1 LFFCS
6 CAPFDIIS
14 VISCHVGTGEER
26 ERVKGFVHI
35 TLKEGTYEGKMSVP
49 ASFGPV
55 GAVLVE
61 NQHHEEMFIKD
72 IKLITGGDESTAVTF
87 DVGSWVHS
95 KFDNPE
101 PRVFF
106 TIRVTELGTCSY
118 NMLSPWMHGHLTMQ
132 GRML

>member
-1 LFFCS
+1 
-6 CAPFDIIS
+6 
-14 VISCHVGTGEER
+14 
-26 ERVKGFVHI
+26 VKGFVHI

-72 IKLITGGDESTAVTF
+72 IKLITGGDESTTVTF

-106 TIRVTELGTCSY
+106 TIRVTELGICSN
-118 NMLSPWMHGHLTMQ
+118 NMLLSMDARSLNHARPYVVGVPAVADPNRDRGT
-132 GRML
+132 

>member
-1 LFFCS
+1 ML
-6 CAPFDIIS
+6 DIIS
-14 VISCHVGTGEER
+14 FFFCLVGTGEER
-26 ERVKGFVHI
+26 EKVKGFAHK
-35 TLKEGTYEGKMSVP
+35 TFKEGTYEGKMSVP

-61 NQHHEEMFIKD
+61 NQHHKEMFIKD
-72 IKLITGGDESTAVTF
+72 IKLVTGGDESTAVTF

-106 TIRVTELGTCSY
+106 TIKVIKLGTCMDACSC
-118 NMLSPWMHGHLTMQ
+118 HDTT
-132 GRML
+132 